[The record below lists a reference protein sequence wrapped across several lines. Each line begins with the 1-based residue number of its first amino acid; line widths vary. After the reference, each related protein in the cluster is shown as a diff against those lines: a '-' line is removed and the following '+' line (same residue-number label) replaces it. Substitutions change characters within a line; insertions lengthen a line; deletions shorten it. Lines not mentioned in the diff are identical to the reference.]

1 MDAVEEVG
9 VVISIRDRSLHAVV
23 DENTLTA
30 DVEEG

>member
-1 MDAVEEVG
+1 VTALVEHAVA
-9 VVISIRDRSLHAVV
+9 ISIRDRSLHAVV